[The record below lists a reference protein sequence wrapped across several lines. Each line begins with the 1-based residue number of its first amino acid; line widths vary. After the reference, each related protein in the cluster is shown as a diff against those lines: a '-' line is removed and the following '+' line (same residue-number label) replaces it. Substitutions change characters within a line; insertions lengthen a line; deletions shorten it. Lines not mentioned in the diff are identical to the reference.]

1 MVQTFVANRVRVFFD
16 TSSLSQDEACQVRQ
30 NRDAF
35 IPLICQEAKD
45 ILMMEKRL
53 QENAMRWIGLEWRG
67 MKWIGL
73 ECRFTMF
80 GDIETMNTHWKRY
93 WRKRKA

>member
-1 MVQTFVANRVRVFFD
+1 
-16 TSSLSQDEACQVRQ
+16 
-30 NRDAF
+30 
-35 IPLICQEAKD
+35 
-45 ILMMEKRL
+45 MMEKSL

-80 GDIETMNTHWKRY
+80 GDIETMNTHWK
-93 WRKRKA
+93 